1 MKFFSLTNDDN
12 VEAAGGGVA
21 LSIAESVRY
30 QRGAHVEEVTR
41 VEVVCHGNKSGIV
54 DRGRS
59 IPGGS
64 AARDANVHSDCDVIG
79 AVGDDWPR
87 YINSHYQRWNRKKDI
102 LVTRKENTQL
112 TWMHN
117 SVCLFV
123 CFCWGGGLEGDG
135 GRKFCISGREL
146 GYLEHLQNFT

>member
-1 MKFFSLTNDDN
+1 MKFFFSLPMTTN

-54 DRGRS
+54 RPRKEHPRRPVPPVMPTS
-59 IPGGS
+59 TRIVMS
-64 AARDANVHSDCDVIG
+64 SG

-87 YINSHYQRWNRKKDI
+87 YINSHYQRWNRKKRTFLLQGKKI
-102 LVTRKENTQL
+102 
-112 TWMHN
+112 HN
-117 SVCLFV
+117 WLECIILFV
-123 CFCWGGGLEGDG
+123 CLYVFFFGGGG
-135 GRKFCISGREL
+135 GVGGGWGKEVLHFW
-146 GYLEHLQNFT
+146 